1 MNKDDKQELIYIGDY
16 ERLKDFNF
24 VIDSYSNKISNVT
37 YNYYK
42 YKPINS
48 IDVIQIDTRTRIIY
62 MCDNA
67 RQDGLIKM
75 YELIQA
81 GLVKKEEK

>member
-1 MNKDDKQELIYIGDY
+1 MDKEGKQVLIYTGDY

-24 VIDSYSNKISNVT
+24 VIDSYTNKISNVT

-48 IDVIQIDTRTRIIY
+48 IDVIQIDIRTRIIY
-62 MCDNA
+62 MHDNA

-75 YELIQA
+75 YELIDA
-81 GLVKKEEK
+81 GLVKKEE